1 MQNTYFK
8 NLKTL
13 VAMQLKEKLGGK
25 GKKDKKAF
33 LLKLMLFFLAF
44 ALTTVFAFLVFFV
57 LDWVGV
63 PEPSYIPI
71 NVLTFIFSLV
81 MMLSIIFTTF
91 SLLKSLYFAFD
102 NQILITFPVSSGQ
115 VFISKLIVFYVLE
128 LKRAANY
135 ILPLF
140 IAFGIINSLSVGY
153 FFVLPFAFLVISL
166 IPVIIAAFL
175 SIPLLFAILFLQKF
189 KLIQLVLAA
198 AGMTLAILL
207 VFRIIAAIPADI
219 RFFENPENYI
229 DVIRSFLSRF
239 SANFIMF
246 AWLTEMAVGSLTII
260 GHTAITG
267 RSVVIFFSTLGV
279 SIALLV
285 AAFFIIRPLYFLM
298 VSKPRENR
306 QPKLKKAKSNVKLK
320 SYISIL
326 KKEALL
332 RFRTP
337 SALAFTLLGL
347 IIMPIALF
355 LLNRIYAAFDTILLG
370 DMVALATNFLILTL
384 IITSQHIRA
393 ASIFSSEGKAMYLL
407 KTTPDTVK
415 ANIGAKMLL
424 DTLLAAV
431 SLLLTVIIIARA
443 NNLPSSMVAL
453 IFFSTLSFM
462 VGHICWSI
470 ELDITNPQYNKI
482 VDGVHE
488 SSNVNESKSMIIA
501 LLLSFLVTIVATF
514 LMIQDYSTAWIRISL
529 VAAAFVSIRA
539 YLLIT
544 NIKVYFKEM

>member
-1 MQNTYFK
+1 
-8 NLKTL
+8 
-13 VAMQLKEKLGGK
+13 MQLKEKLGGK